1 MKAKGDDMAGIANE
15 GVALVTGGNR
25 GLGLETCR
33 QLGKAGF
40 HVILT
45 ARNAA
50 KGQAAAAAL
59 DKEGLSVEY
68 RRLDVTDGK
77 SIAALARQLG
87 ADGVKVDVLVNNAA
101 LTFDGFD
108 AEVARKTLD
117 ADAFGPMRVSDALVP
132 LMPDGATIVM
142 VSSGAGDLSAFAP
155 ALRRRFLDPHLT
167 RDALS
172 MLLNGFVTAVADG
185 SYRADGW
192 PGSAYKV
199 SKAGLNAF
207 ARILAAELASRRIK
221 VNAVCPGWVRTDMG
235 GPAAPRSIQKGAA
248 SIVWA
253 ARLAPDGPT
262 GGFFRDGRPISW

>member
-1 MKAKGDDMAGIANE
+1 MTDGESIA
-15 GVALVTGGNR
+15 T
-25 GLGLETCR
+25 LGR
-33 QLGKAGF
+33 QLA
-40 HVILT
+40 
-45 ARNAA
+45 
-50 KGQAAAAAL
+50 
-59 DKEGLSVEY
+59 
-68 RRLDVTDGK
+68 
-77 SIAALARQLG
+77 
-87 ADGVKVDVLVNNAA
+87 ADGVKLDALVNNAA
-101 LTFDGFD
+101 LEFDGFD
-108 AEVARKTLD
+108 ADVARKTL
-117 ADAFGPMRVSDALVP
+117 AANTFGPIQVSDALSP

-172 MLLNGFVTAVADG
+172 TLLNGFVAAVADG
-185 SYRADGW
+185 SYRSEGW

-207 ARILAAELASRRIK
+207 TRNLAAELAPHRIK

-235 GPAAPRSIQKGAA
+235 GPSAPRTIPKGAA

-253 ARLAPDGPT
+253 AQLPPDGPT

>member
-1 MKAKGDDMAGIANE
+1 MAGTANE
-15 GVALVTGGNR
+15 GVAVVTGGNR

-33 QLGKAGF
+33 QLGNAGF

-50 KGQAAAAAL
+50 KGQAAAAGL
-59 DKEGLSVEY
+59 EKEGLSVEF
-68 RRLDVTDGK
+68 RPLDVTEEE
-77 SIAALARQLG
+77 SIASLARGLA
-87 ADGVKVDVLVNNAA
+87 ADGVKLDVLVNNAA
-101 LTFDGFD
+101 LEFDGFD
-108 AEVARKTLD
+108 AEVARNTL
-117 ADAFGPMRVSDALVP
+117 AANAFGPIAVSDALVP
-132 LMPDGATIVM
+132 LMPDVATIVM

-155 ALRRRFLDPHLT
+155 ALRKRFLDPHLT
-167 RDALS
+167 RDALTT
-172 MLLNGFVTAVADG
+172 LLNGFVAAVADD

-207 ARILAAELASRRIK
+207 TRILAAELASRRIK

-235 GPAAPRSIQKGAA
+235 GPAAPRTIPKGAA

-253 ARLAPDGPT
+253 ARLGPDGPT